1 MSIKENYFYPIRYV
15 ARLGSTWVLGVGVGR
30 EGGSCIDSTLRA
42 NFDLTRQV
50 EGRDR

>member
-1 MSIKENYFYPIRYV
+1 MSIKENYFYPVRYF